1 MENRDCGSITVF
13 LVLIS
18 VILLAL
24 VGSTLESARISYAK
38 AIGQRGLMS
47 ATEALLTE
55 YYAPLYE
62 DYHVFFLEK
71 GIDTDTLET
80 DKLLQTIQEYLIYTL
95 EPNKDITLLNTEYV
109 ISNTNLSQ
117 IMIKDME
124 IEEIVRVVDKQ
135 GEAFIQEA
143 NEYMKHKIPENLL
156 EEFLTKLNI
165 FQKADKTSK
174 VIEKKLSA
182 EEGLGELNENIME
195 IIELIEGIAFGKKG
209 LLYTKKNLLKVK
221 ENFAKRLCYG
231 KITNSN
237 VSIYHDLVWNSL
249 KSHYINTKD
258 ILEKININSNYILKC
273 RKEIEEYEEEL
284 QSYEELQNYEE
295 LRSYKELQGYG
306 MLQIFKEK
314 PIKKQEIE
322 KEKIEENNSLE
333 QEKEEIKKKKEALRK
348 KIQELESDIQITSKE
363 IKEKIKDLVNI
374 SRKTKEKAELALEKI
389 PPLKEKQKKAEK
401 KLEEFQTSL
410 AQNKE
415 EIEESIYIGLEEE
428 RVQMKQYNENA
439 LNHILDMQPILEQN
453 IKVLETYIALSDFIS
468 TNHIKLA
475 NNTDILKFQSD
486 VFLCMEVSKLY
497 NIKLLSFDYESLKLK
512 SDVENP
518 LDTISELMK
527 KGILELVIEN
537 AEKISDKT
545 IEESD
550 KLWKQYKNIEEIE
563 KTEEKD
569 NDFGDMLE
577 NANDKGYS
585 SDITDSFGTF
595 EKGYNSIT
603 DKFTEQLL
611 WNEYI
616 KLHFKDFR
624 ESIEEN
630 NRELEKENREIE
642 KSNKKAEE
650 YNKTIEK
657 SSRKTEKN
665 NKETEENMYHVLEYE
680 TEYILKGKSSD
691 IDNLTAVMNQ
701 IIFIRTIFNFMYLLS
716 DKEKGNLAYGTAAA
730 LVGFTGLEPLVRIT
744 KTLIL
749 LAWAFEESIID
760 VAALFAGEKVA
771 IVKTKDTFMVRFEE
785 IILFNKQ
792 LIQQKIE
799 KISKNNQSTVSLSYQ
814 DYLNIFLLI
823 EKQEKKVYRTM
834 DLIERNI
841 QSRYHNGFSI
851 ERCIYS
857 IKVCSTYHIPAKFI
871 QLPFVKKMVGNR
883 EKGWK
888 VESVIQ
894 CAY

>member
-24 VGSTLESARISYAK
+24 VGTTLESARISYAK

-95 EPNKDITLLNTEYV
+95 EPNKDVTLLNTEYV

-117 IMIKDME
+117 IVIKDIE
-124 IEEIVRVVDKQ
+124 IEEIIRAVDKQ

-143 NEYMKHKIPENLL
+143 NEYMKHKIPENIL
-156 EEFLTKLNI
+156 EEFLKKLNI

-195 IIELIEGIAFGKKG
+195 VMELIEGIAFGKKG
-209 LLYTKKNLLKVK
+209 LVYTKKNLLKVK
-221 ENFAKRLCYG
+221 ENFAKKLCYG
-231 KITNSN
+231 KVTNSN
-237 VSIYHDLVWNSL
+237 VSVYHDLVWNSL

-258 ILEKININSNYILKC
+258 ILERINTDSNYILQS
-273 RKEIEEYEEEL
+273 RKEVENYEEEL
-284 QSYEELQNYEE
+284 QSYEELQVVKD
-295 LRSYKELQGYG
+295 RS
-306 MLQIFKEK
+306 
-314 PIKKQEIE
+314 IKKKEIE
-322 KEKIEENNSLE
+322 NEEIEENDSLE
-333 QEKEEIKKKKEALRK
+333 QEKEEIKNKKEALRK
-348 KIQELESDIQITSKE
+348 KIQELESEIQTTVKE
-363 IKEKIKDLVNI
+363 IKKNIKYLVNV
-374 SRKTKEKAELALEKI
+374 SKKTKEKAELTLQKI
-389 PPLKEKQKKAEK
+389 PLLKEKQKKAEE
-401 KLEEFQTSL
+401 KLEDFQISL
-410 AQNKE
+410 TQNKG
-415 EIEESIYIGLEEE
+415 EIEDSIYTGLEEE
-428 RVQMKQYNENA
+428 QLQMKQYNENA
-439 LNHILDMQPILEQN
+439 LNHILNMQPVLEQN
-453 IKVLETYIALSDFIS
+453 IKVLEIYILLSEFTATKHINL
-468 TNHIKLA
+468 TN
-475 NNTDILKFQSD
+475 NGDILKLQSD
-486 VFLCMEVSKLY
+486 VFLCMEASKLY
-497 NIKLLSFDYESLKLK
+497 NIQSLSFDYESLQIK
-512 SDVENP
+512 SDVKSP
-518 LDTISELMK
+518 LDTISGLMK
-527 KGILELVIEN
+527 KGILELVIED

-545 IEESD
+545 IGESD
-550 KLWKQYKNIEEIE
+550 RLWNQYKDIKEIE
-563 KTEEKD
+563 KTEE
-569 NDFGDMLE
+569 NNTDFGDMLE
-577 NANDKGYS
+577 NANNTGYN

-595 EKGYNSIT
+595 EKGYHNIT

-611 WNEYI
+611 LNEYI

-624 ESIEEN
+624 ESIEE
-630 NRELEKENREIE
+630 KEDNKEIE
-642 KSNKKAEE
+642 KSKKAEGN
-650 YNKTIEK
+650 NKKIEENNKRIEK
-657 SSRKTEKN
+657 
-665 NKETEENMYHVLEYE
+665 NKRETEESIYHVLEYE

-716 DKEKGNLAYGTAAA
+716 DRAKGNLAYGTAVA

-771 IVKTKDTFMVRFEE
+771 IIKTNDTFMIHFEE
-785 IILFNKQ
+785 IMLFNKQ
-792 LIQQKIE
+792 LIQQKI
-799 KISKNNQSTVSLSYQ
+799 KQISKNNPGIISFSYQ

-823 EKQEKKVYRTM
+823 EKEGKKVYRAM
-834 DLIERNI
+834 DLIEENI
-841 QSRYHNGFSI
+841 RSRYHNGFSI

-857 IKVCSTYHIPAKFI
+857 LKVCSTYHIPAKFI
-871 QLPFVKKMVGNR
+871 QLPFVKKVVGNR
-883 EKGWK
+883 EKGWN
-888 VESVIQ
+888 VESVVQ
-894 CAY
+894 CGY